1 VKACQYERQSLLCWQ
16 DPCPIKPTLFWAI
29 SADLAKVKTKNI
41 RSAQDIMMAER
52 PADGAEHIS
61 GSFVAILPPMFR
73 GMREHAERC

>member
-1 VKACQYERQSLLCWQ
+1 MLAGFLSDQTNVVS
-16 DPCPIKPTLFWAI
+16 AI